1 LIRTDYKSPLF
12 FLKVNVFA
20 FFFCENL
27 AVYLVFG
34 TAVFYNVARRR
45 GVAHALAAVVVLRA
59 LLTEAAELFGGF
71 VNFAVDAI
79 ETEAYLYNIVKD
91 NAEEYE

>member
-1 LIRTDYKSPLF
+1 M
-12 FLKVNVFA
+12 
-20 FFFCENL
+20 
-27 AVYLVFG
+27 
-34 TAVFYNVARRR
+34 
-45 GVAHALAAVVVLRA
+45 AHALAAVVVLRA